1 LRGES
6 DPAGEGATERLFI
19 DLGGGNVGIGTTA
32 PEARLHA
39 GGGVVA
45 DDEVVAR
52 SYLTVYGGSNFWGSC
67 SFYNDVAFVGRIQP
81 HNGNLTEIKGNV
93 SIERQLIVSVLVCP
107 LKLFRIDHP
116 LDPANKYLNHACV
129 ESPDLKTIYDGT
141 VNLDLNGEAVV
152 ELPNWFEALNKD
164 FRYQLTCI
172 GGFAPVYIADEMTGN
187 RFKISGGN
195 PGMRVCWQVTGVRDD
210 PFARANPV
218 AAEEDKPDDER
229 GYYQN
234 PEVHGQPEEMG
245 IQRMRDE
252 ERRRRRPPHAGE
264 RTTANSN
271 TD

>member
-1 LRGES
+1 MGYYSNAGTTSANFLGTTDRQPLVLKTNRSEVLR
-6 DPAGEGATERLFI
+6 I
-19 DLGGGNVGIGTTA
+19 DINGHVGIGTGHHKQI
-32 PEARLHA
+32 LV
-39 GGGVVA
+39 GK
-45 DDEVVAR
+45 
-52 SYLTVYGGSNFWGSC
+52 W
-67 SFYNDVAFVGRIQP
+67 NDRNGLR
-81 HNGNLTEIKGNV
+81 GNLFRWDVRGWG
-93 SIERQLIVSVLVCP
+93 QLVCP

-172 GGFAPVYIADEMTGN
+172 GGFAPVYIADEITGN

-218 AAEEDKPDDER
+218 AVEEDKPDDER